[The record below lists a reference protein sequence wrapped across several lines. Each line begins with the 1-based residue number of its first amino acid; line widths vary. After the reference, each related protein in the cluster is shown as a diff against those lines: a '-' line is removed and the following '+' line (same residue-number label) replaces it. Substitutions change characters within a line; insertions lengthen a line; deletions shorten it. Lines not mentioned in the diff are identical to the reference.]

1 MVENGDDS
9 ELQAM
14 QIILTTLGELDTQAR
29 GRVLDYVFRRLG
41 LVAQDSAMGLGV
53 DLGRSDLP
61 QPSEGGA
68 GLLPPPEARD
78 IRSLKD
84 AKDPKSAAEMAAVV
98 AYYLA
103 ELAPPS
109 ERKMSVTTAD
119 LEKYFK
125 QAKYPLPKAL
135 RVTLA
140 NAASAGYFDVVAR
153 GQYRLN
159 PIGYNLV
166 AHGLPGKTPRR
177 KSATP
182 RKTSPK
188 RPAASRAKRKKT
200 ASRAKPKKRS
210 TSKQR

>member
-1 MVENGDDS
+1 MVVNGEDT
-9 ELQAM
+9 ELRSI
-14 QIILTTLGELDTQAR
+14 QIILMTLGELDTQAR

-41 LVAQDSAMGLGV
+41 LVAQDSAMGLGI
-53 DLGRSDLP
+53 DLSTPDLAE
-61 QPSEGGA
+61 PSEGGA
-68 GLLPPPEARD
+68 GTLPPPEARD
-78 IRSLKD
+78 IRSLKE
-84 AKDPKSAAEMAAVV
+84 AKDPKSAAQMAAVV

-103 ELAPPS
+103 ELAPPG
-109 ERKMSVTTAD
+109 ERRMSVTTAD

-140 NAASAGYFDVVAR
+140 TAASAGYFDVVAR

-166 AHGLPGKTPRR
+166 AHGLPDKTPRR
-177 KSATP
+177 KAATP
-182 RKTSPK
+182 RKTSAK
-188 RPAASRAKRKKT
+188 RPA